1 MKPTDSTPLL
11 SSASRPT
18 ILIVDDDEAIQ
29 DLVNIYTQE
38 QGFQTRSCPSAE
50 TALEDMRKFFCPI
63 VITDVQMP
71 GMGGLSLCRKLR
83 AGKWPGYVY
92 IIVMTGH
99 DQEDGV
105 IQALDAG
112 ADDYLDKGAPPAEL
126 RARLRVAERIV
137 TLEQRLRRTLE
148 SKARQ
153 AASDPLTGLPNRR
166 TFDRR
171 LNAEF
176 KRARRFGEPISVLLI
191 DADHFKQ
198 VNDQYGHHVGDEVLR
213 RLAATLRENLP
224 REYDVLARIGGEE
237 FATVLPHTSRDDA
250 AVVAERLRAAIES
263 TPFATAAGTLRV
275 TVSIGIGSLS
285 NRVSMEPQT
294 TLDVLDEADRGLYE
308 SKRLG
313 RNQVTVA
320 PATEP
325 RTLLEVSS

>member
-1 MKPTDSTPLL
+1 MKPTDSIPLL

-18 ILIVDDDEAIQ
+18 LLIVDDDEAIQ
-29 DLVNIYTQE
+29 DLINIYTQE
-38 QGFQTRSCPSAE
+38 QGFQSRSCPSAE
-50 TALEDMRKFFCPI
+50 TALEELRKFFCPI

-71 GMGGLSLCRKLR
+71 GMGGLWLCRKLR

-105 IQALDAG
+105 VEALDAG
-112 ADDYLDKGAPPAEL
+112 ADDYLHKGSPPAEL

-213 RLAATLRENLP
+213 RLAATLREHLP
-224 REYDVLARIGGEE
+224 REYDVLARVGGEE
-237 FATVLPHTSRDDA
+237 FATILPHTNREDA
-250 AVVAERLRAAIES
+250 AIVAERLRAAIES
-263 TPFATAAGTLRV
+263 TPFATAAGKLSV